1 MPADL
6 AAFLAQPFS
15 SDMSAARWF
24 LFVGLLLVMLWGWHM
39 IYAEW
44 TSVSAEV

>member
-15 SDMSAARWF
+15 SNMSAARWF
-24 LFVGLLLVMLWGWHM
+24 LFIGLLLVVLWAWHM

-44 TSVSAEV
+44 TNVEPTI